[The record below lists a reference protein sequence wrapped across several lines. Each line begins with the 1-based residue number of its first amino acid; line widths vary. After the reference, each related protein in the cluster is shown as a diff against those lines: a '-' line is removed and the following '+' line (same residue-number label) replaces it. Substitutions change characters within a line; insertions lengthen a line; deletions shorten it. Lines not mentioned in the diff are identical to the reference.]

1 MIESK
6 PLKSEDAIVVNGQ
19 ICVTET
25 KNLAAEPQRSRFLRR
40 NETLQL
46 QANANIP
53 EKVINCMLWLKKQG
67 YAESTIFA

>member
-1 MIESK
+1 LNQSI
-6 PLKSEDAIVVNGQ
+6 KSGQKIVVDSQ

-25 KNLAAEPQRSRFLRR
+25 KNLAQNSKKQFSRR

-53 EKVINCMLWLKKQG
+53 EKVVNYMLWLKKQG
-67 YAESTIFA
+67 YAESTIFTA